1 MMNQTPEVILA
12 SLPPESADAT
22 DSMWAINKTDPWTPW
37 YPVIDYSR
45 CVGCRQCMDFCL
57 FGVYAAGQ
65 DHAVEVSKPSGCK
78 TGCPACARVC
88 PHAAIIFP
96 KYAHSP
102 INGDEVTDANWKTCQ
117 SMQDQVSGVNLK
129 DLLARR
135 RAMKKKSLIDPD
147 KTLEPKS

>member
-1 MMNQTPEVILA
+1 MRTQTAEAILA
-12 SLPPESADAT
+12 SLPRESAESAD
-22 DSMWAINKTDPWTPW
+22 SVWAIEKTDPWTPW

-57 FGVYAAGQ
+57 FGVYSKGG
-65 DHAVEVSKPSGCK
+65 HRAVEATRPSGCK

-88 PHAAIIFP
+88 PETAIIFP

-102 INGDEVTDANWKTCQ
+102 INGDDVTEENRTACQ
-117 SMQDQVSGVNLK
+117 SVQDKVSGVDLK

-135 RAMKKKSLIDPD
+135 RAMKKRSPA
-147 KTLEPKS
+147 EQ